1 MNKDFSQTPR
11 PTFKRALRRISVISV
26 VISMTLVWLLLS
38 TASIFTLKQY
48 AQKNLELTAATM
60 GRSLE
65 AALVFGDSAAAE
77 ETLASLGKQGQ
88 ISQAIVL
95 NGQMQH
101 FAAWRHEPL
110 ANKEQVSGLIS
121 KWLFPEPT
129 VQPIWHQGKQIGE
142 LRLTALDELISHFLG
157 ISILVLTGSIL
168 LASFIALLLTHS
180 LHRGIVAALQSI
192 TEVVHD
198 IRENR
203 HFSRRVPEE
212 RIEEFHLFAQ
222 DFNSLLGEMEDW
234 QRQLQA
240 KNAQLLRSS
249 LHDPLTGLAN
259 RAAFRNALA
268 EPLTGLANRAAFRNA
283 LAELMQN
290 EVDHQTSALLF
301 LDGDNFKLINDN
313 WGHAAGDKVLMEV
326 ASRLM
331 TFAGKRHLAW
341 RLGGDEFA
349 VLLREVRSEAEVQ
362 ALCQALTEQFLPPFN
377 LHNGHSATLSLSVGY
392 ALAWEHAT
400 AESLQ
405 ELADQNM
412 YRMKNQRIQ
421 QTLK

>member
-1 MNKDFSQTPR
+1 MNKDFSQTSR

-95 NGQMQH
+95 NGQKQP

-129 VQPIWHQGKQIGE
+129 VQLIWHQGKQIGE

-168 LASFIALLLTHS
+168 LASFIGLLLTHS

-268 EPLTGLANRAAFRNA
+268 E
-283 LAELMQN
+283 LMKN
-290 EVDHQTSALLF
+290 EVDHQASALLF

-362 ALCQALTEQFLPPFN
+362 ALCQALSEQFLPPFN

>member
-268 EPLTGLANRAAFRNA
+268 E
-283 LAELMQN
+283 LMQN

-301 LDGDNFKLINDN
+301 LDGDNFKYINDT
-313 WGHAAGDKVLMEV
+313 WGHATGDRVLIEV
-326 ASRLM
+326 AKRLAE
-331 TFAGKRHLAW
+331 FGGLRHKAY

-349 VLLREVRSEAEVQ
+349 MVLYDVQSESEVQ
-362 ALCQALTEQFLPPFN
+362 QICSALTQIFNLPFD
-377 LHNGHSATLSLSVGY
+377 LHNGHQTTMTLSIGY
-392 ALAWEHAT
+392 AMTIEHAS
-400 AESLQ
+400 AEKLQ
-405 ELADQNM
+405 ELADHNM
-412 YRMKNQRIQ
+412 YQAKHQRAEK
-421 QTLK
+421 LVR

>member
-1 MNKDFSQTPR
+1 MNKDFSQAPR
-11 PTFKRALRRISVISV
+11 PTFKRALRRISMISV
-26 VISMTLVWLLLS
+26 VISMTLVWLLLCA
-38 TASIFTLKQY
+38 ASIFTLKQY

-77 ETLASLGKQGQ
+77 DTLATLGKQGQ
-88 ISQAIVL
+88 FSQAILVD
-95 NGQMQH
+95 GRQKP
-101 FAAWRHEPL
+101 FASWHNDGL
-110 ANKEQVSGLIS
+110 ARQDKVSDVIS

-129 VQPIWHQGKQIGE
+129 VQPILHQGKVIGE
-142 LRLTALDELISHFLG
+142 LRLTALDRLISYFLG
-157 ISILVLTGSIL
+157 ISIIVLTGSIF
-168 LASFIALLLTHS
+168 LASCIALLLTHS

-249 LHDPLTGLAN
+249 LQDPLTGLAN
-259 RAAFRNALA
+259 RAAFRNVI
-268 EPLTGLANRAAFRNA
+268 NA
-283 LAELMQN
+283 LMKDET
-290 EVDHQTSALLF
+290 VHGSSALLF

-313 WGHAAGDKVLMEV
+313 WGHAAGDKVLIEV

-331 TFAGKRHLAW
+331 AFVGKQHQAW

-349 VLLREVRSEAEVQ
+349 VLLRNVHTEAEVQ
-362 ALCQALTEQFLPPFN
+362 ALCSALSEQFIPPFN
-377 LHNGHSATLSLSVGY
+377 LHNGHTVRLSLSIGY
-392 ALAWEHAT
+392 ALTWEHAS
-400 AESLQ
+400 AENLQ

-412 YRMKNQRIQ
+412 YRMKHQRLQ
-421 QTLK
+421 RTQK

>member
-1 MNKDFSQTPR
+1 MMDNDNSLNKR
-11 PTFKRALRRISVISV
+11 PTFKRALRN
-26 VISMTLVWLLLS
+26 ISMTSIFITMMLIWLLLS
-38 TASIFTLKQY
+38 VTSVLTLKQY
-48 AQKNLELTAATM
+48 AQKNLALTAATM
-60 GRSLE
+60 TYSLE
-65 AALVFGDSAAAE
+65 AAVVFADGPAAT
-77 ETLASLGKQGQ
+77 ETLAALGQQGQ
-88 ISQAIVL
+88 FSTAEVRDKQQNILASWHYTRKDPGDTFSNFIS
-95 NGQMQH
+95 H
-101 FAAWRHEPL
+101 
-110 ANKEQVSGLIS
+110 
-121 KWLFPEPT
+121 WLFPAPII
-129 VQPIWHQGKQIGE
+129 QPIRHNGETIGE
-142 LRLTALDELISHFLG
+142 VRLTARDSSISHFIWFSLA
-157 ISILVLTGSIL
+157 VLTGCIL
-168 LASFIALLLTHS
+168 LASGIAITLTRH
-180 LHRGIVAALQSI
+180 LHNGLVEALKNI
-192 TEVVHD
+192 TDVVHD
-198 IRENR
+198 VRSNR
-203 HFSRRVPEE
+203 NFSRRVSEE
-212 RIEEFHLFAQ
+212 RIAEFHRFAL
-222 DFNSLLGEMEDW
+222 DFNSRLDEMEEW
-234 QRQLQA
+234 QLRLQA
-240 KNAQLLRSS
+240 KNAQLLRTA

-259 RAAFRNALA
+259 RAAFRSGIN
-268 EPLTGLANRAAFRNA
+268 T
-283 LAELMQN
+283 LMN
-290 EVDHQTSALLF
+290 NSDARKTSALLF

>member
-268 EPLTGLANRAAFRNA
+268 E
-283 LAELMQN
+283 LMQN

-301 LDGDNFKLINDN
+301 L
-313 WGHAAGDKVLMEV
+313 
-326 ASRLM
+326 
-331 TFAGKRHLAW
+331 GKRHLAW

>member
-1 MNKDFSQTPR
+1 
-11 PTFKRALRRISVISV
+11 
-26 VISMTLVWLLLS
+26 
-38 TASIFTLKQY
+38 
-48 AQKNLELTAATM
+48 
-60 GRSLE
+60 
-65 AALVFGDSAAAE
+65 
-77 ETLASLGKQGQ
+77 
-88 ISQAIVL
+88 
-95 NGQMQH
+95 
-101 FAAWRHEPL
+101 
-110 ANKEQVSGLIS
+110 
-121 KWLFPEPT
+121 
-129 VQPIWHQGKQIGE
+129 
-142 LRLTALDELISHFLG
+142 
-157 ISILVLTGSIL
+157 
-168 LASFIALLLTHS
+168 
-180 LHRGIVAALQSI
+180 
-192 TEVVHD
+192 
-198 IRENR
+198 
-203 HFSRRVPEE
+203 
-212 RIEEFHLFAQ
+212 
-222 DFNSLLGEMEDW
+222 MEDW

-268 EPLTGLANRAAFRNA
+268 E
-283 LAELMQN
+283 LMKN

-362 ALCQALTEQFLPPFN
+362 ALCQALSEQFLPPFN

-421 QTLK
+421 QMLK